1 MFEEDGRCT
10 RTAIPATARCPPGWM
25 RWKKSLTATGGI
37 LPTPTGRCLSG
48 ALEQSGAT
56 LKAKLDGM
64 DEKLDAITE
73 KVNTLAEKP
82 AKRWESIVGYALSAL
97 VGAFLLWL
105 ASGLP
110 GLK

>member
-1 MFEEDGRCT
+1 MHENCNPSDCPVSARVDALEKEFNRYRGNSSDTHRQMFER
-10 RTAIPATARCPPGWM
+10 I
-25 RWKKSLTATGGI
+25 
-37 LPTPTGRCLSG
+37 G
-48 ALEQSGAT
+48 A
-56 LKAKLDGM
+56 LDGM

>member
-1 MFEEDGRCT
+1 MRRMGDARELQPQGLPGVRPGGCAGKEFNRYRGNSSDTHRQMFER
-10 RTAIPATARCPPGWM
+10 I
-25 RWKKSLTATGGI
+25 
-37 LPTPTGRCLSG
+37 G

-82 AKRWESIVGYALSAL
+82 AKRWESVVGYALSAL